1 MPNHV
6 EQDLWVSGP
15 VEDIKKFM
23 EFAVET
29 ANDNELLLSA
39 NKFLPYPE
47 EYRKLD
53 ELAEEQRK
61 LGNYTFQ
68 DGFNS
73 GGYEWCRRVWGTK
86 WGIYD
91 CVRSIPTSFGKRKK
105 GTVFYTFQSA
115 WSPATKIIFA
125 MSQQF
130 PTLNFKLKY
139 YECGMQYKGIF
150 RVEAGSVLENTESTY
165 SGRRGG

>member
-6 EQDLWVSGP
+6 DQDLWVSGP
-15 VEDIKKFM
+15 VEDVRRFM
-23 EFAVET
+23 DFATET
-29 ANDNELLLSA
+29 VYGTELPLSA

-47 EYRKLD
+47 EFKKMD
-53 ELAEEQRK
+53 IEADEQRK
-61 LGNYTFQ
+61 LGNFTVK

-91 CVRSIPTSFGKRKK
+91 CVCPVRASFGKRKK

-115 WSPATKIIFA
+115 WSPAVKIVLA

-139 YECGMQYKGIF
+139 YECGMQFKGIF
-150 RVEAGSVLENTESTY
+150 IVEGGNVLENVDSKY
-165 SGRRGG
+165 YGRRGG